1 MTEKLNSVYVEKT
14 ALVAGPLEKE
24 GPLKDYFDK
33 TYDDYNIGESLELS
47 EVQMNKDVLDILLK
61 KTNKEDKDIDL
72 IVAGDLLNQLCA
84 TSYAIKDLARPYL
97 GVFSACATSMESIII
112 ASKFL
117 DKEKEERKSI
127 CLTSSHNLTSEKQ
140 FRNPTEYGYTKPKT
154 ATFTSTGAAAI
165 MLTNKKTNIKVT
177 NYTIGVIK
185 DLNQKDPNN
194 MGAVMAPAA
203 ADTIFKHLT
212 NLNITPDYYD
222 LILTGDL
229 GIYGKEILKDYMK
242 EKYNIELENY
252 NDCGAMLYDMNKQKE
267 ITAGGSGPV
276 CSCLVN
282 YGYIYNMLKEKNL
295 KKVLLVTT
303 GALFSPTF
311 LFQKQNILSIAH
323 AVSLEVQK

>member
-1 MTEKLNSVYVEKT
+1 MTEKVNNVYVKET

-24 GPLKDYFDK
+24 GPVSEYFDK
-33 TYDDYNIGESLELS
+33 TYSDYNIGESLELS
-47 EVQMNKDVLDILLK
+47 EVKMSSDVLSVLK
-61 KTNKEDKDIDL
+61 EKTNVKDDQIDL
-72 IVAGDLLNQLCA
+72 IVGGDLLNQLCA
-84 TSYAIKDLARPYL
+84 TSYGIKDLKRPYL
-97 GVFSACATSMESIII
+97 GVFSACATSAESLIV

-117 DKEKEERKSI
+117 ENKKNNI
-127 CLTSSHNLTSEKQ
+127 VVCVTSSHNLAEEKQ

-165 MLTNKKTNIKVT
+165 MLTNQKTDVKIT
-177 NYTIGVIK
+177 NYTIGTIQ
-185 DLNQKDPNN
+185 DLNQKDVNN

-203 ADTIFKHLT
+203 ADTIFKHLI
-212 NLNITPDYYD
+212 NLKITPDYYD

-242 EKYNIELENY
+242 KNYNITLKNY
-252 NDCGAMLYDMNKQKE
+252 NDCGAMLYDIDRQDE

-282 YGYIYNMLKEKNL
+282 YGYIYSMLKEKRL
-295 KKVLLVTT
+295 KRVLLVTT

-323 AVSLEVQK
+323 AVSLEVTK

>member
-1 MTEKLNSVYVEKT
+1 MN
-14 ALVAGPLEKE
+14 KE
-24 GPLKDYFDK
+24 VLSILKDK
-33 TYDDYNIGESLELS
+33 TGLKDD
-47 EVQMNKDVLDILLK
+47 
-61 KTNKEDKDIDL
+61 DIDL

-84 TSYAIKDLARPYL
+84 TSYAIKDLNRPYL
-97 GVFSACATSMESIII
+97 GVFSACATSAESLIV

-117 DKEKEERKSI
+117 DNKKSSNSI
-127 CLTSSHNLTSEKQ
+127 CLTSSHNLAAEKQ

-165 MLTNKKTNIKVT
+165 LLTNKKTNIKIT
-177 NYTIGVIK
+177 NYTIGTIK
-185 DLNQKDPNN
+185 DLNQKDVNN

-203 ADTIFKHLT
+203 ADTIFKHLI
-212 NLNITPDYYD
+212 NLKLTPDYYD

-242 EKYNIELENY
+242 QNYNITLQNY
-252 NDCGAMLYDMNKQKE
+252 NDCGSMLYDIDKQKE

-276 CSCLVN
+276 CSSLVN
-282 YGYIYNMLKEKNL
+282 YGYIYNMLKEKKL
-295 KKVLLVTT
+295 KRVLIVTT

-323 AVSLEVQK
+323 VVSLEVVK